1 MTPVAWPVNE
11 QVNVRINEQINE
23 PDWIHQAGFQSS
35 LIEAEPEPVL
45 PERTAE
51 PLCPLL
57 LLKVFARR

>member
-1 MTPVAWPVNE
+1 MTPVVWPVNA
-11 QVNVRINEQINE
+11 QVNE
-23 PDWIHQAGFQSS
+23 PDWIHQAGPQPS

-57 LLKVFARR
+57 LLKVFDRR